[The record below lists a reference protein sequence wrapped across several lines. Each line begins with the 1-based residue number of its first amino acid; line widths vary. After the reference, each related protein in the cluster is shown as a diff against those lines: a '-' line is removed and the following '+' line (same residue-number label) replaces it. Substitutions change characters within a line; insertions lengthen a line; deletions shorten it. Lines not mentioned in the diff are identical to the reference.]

1 MITALVPGMG
11 PRSRTIGKEDIM
23 ITVNSVVHPTSGMVF
38 APGPEWESADGYD
51 WITVGEPPC

>member
-1 MITALVPGMG
+1 
-11 PRSRTIGKEDIM
+11 M